1 MPAMRGTKAGMIFVL
16 ALLTMFTAACGDD
29 DSASGGGSEPD
40 AAAQS
45 GAGSSTD
52 DAGDAG
58 DDGAVGGGSS
68 SSGAN
73 SFTIDGAA
81 VSIDSASCNFD
92 WKPSAEIDGQARIE
106 GTTLNGLTM
115 NFEFTRYSEEY
126 SLGAGDELLL
136 NIDDPEAPGGL
147 AHFAAQLDS
156 GTVVVDSGS
165 ASITDAT
172 LQGAGDFV
180 DVSFELSC

>member
-16 ALLTMFTAACGDD
+16 ALLTIFTAACGDD

-45 GAGSSTD
+45 GAGSNTD

-58 DDGAVGGGSS
+58 DDGAVGGGT
-68 SSGAN
+68 SGAN
-73 SFTIDGAA
+73 SFTIDGGA

-92 WKPSAEIDGQARIE
+92 WKPSAEIDGEARIE

-147 AHFAAQLDS
+147 AHFAAQLES
-156 GTVVVDSGS
+156 GTVAVGSGS

-180 DVSFELSC
+180 EVSFELSC